1 VESSYYQ
8 KIKKREDIKM
18 SETKKLTEEEL
29 GGVAGGMGDAVVAGS
44 LVGGDVTMVDNSV
57 VDIGDKLVVN
67 DLSTNILDNSK
78 NTFTDNSENV
88 LIDESVNV
96 RL

>member
-1 VESSYYQ
+1 
-8 KIKKREDIKM
+8 M

-44 LVGGDVTMVDNSV
+44 LVGGDVTMVDNSI
-57 VDIGDKLVVN
+57 VDIGDKMVIN

-78 NTFTDNSENV
+78 NAFTDNSENV